1 MTNKDRKGVW
11 ERAVRSTGHAADD
24 RHDGRLLRLILYASY
39 ICVIRFRPN
48 TTLYG
53 SSPYR
58 PKSDMSM
65 DKEAKREFD
74 IFCASA
80 LQHPRYTSVDA
91 IMNVLEQ

>member
-1 MTNKDRKGVW
+1 MGEGGQIHWSHGGRQA
-11 ERAVRSTGHAADD
+11 RRSTIKITV
-24 RHDGRLLRLILYASY
+24 ILYASY

-58 PKSDMSM
+58 PKSDMST